1 MKIKCFVIVLLGII
15 SSAFSQTN
23 LNDYKYVIVP
33 KKYDFL
39 KEENQYQI
47 NSLAK
52 FLFQKYGFETLME
65 GDDYPLDLAKDR
77 CLALKSNLINDS
89 GLFKTKLKI
98 VLKACNDKIVYES
111 QLGETREKEYD
122 KAYNL
127 ALREAFKSLE
137 TLNYKYEPKET
148 IAIVE
153 EQAVAIEKNETA
165 QEIQKLKQEIEALK
179 QEKIVEVITIE
190 PVKEEPAKAEVITET
205 PNEEINMEPVLN
217 VLYAQQIENGFQ
229 LVDSTPKVVYK
240 IKKTGLD
247 NVYLVENMNATLY
260 KKGDQWILEYYE
272 NSTLKQKAL
281 TIKF

>member
-98 VLKACNDKIVYES
+98 VLKACNDKIVYTSGVGES
-111 QLGETREKEYD
+111 REKEYD

>member
-1 MKIKCFVIVLLGII
+1 MKIKCFVLVLLGII

-98 VLKACNDKIVYES
+98 VLKACNDKIVYTSGVGES
-111 QLGETREKEYD
+111 REKEYD

-148 IAIVE
+148 IAMVE
-153 EQAVAIEKNETA
+153 EQAVATEKNETA
-165 QEIQKLKQEIEALK
+165 QEIEKLKQEIEALK

-190 PVKEEPAKAEVITET
+190 PVNEEPAKAEVITET
-205 PNEEINMEPVLN
+205 PNEEINSEPVLN

-247 NVYLVENMNATLY
+247 NVFLVENMNATLY

>member
-1 MKIKCFVIVLLGII
+1 MKIKCFVLVLLGII

-153 EQAVAIEKNETA
+153 EQAVATEKNETA